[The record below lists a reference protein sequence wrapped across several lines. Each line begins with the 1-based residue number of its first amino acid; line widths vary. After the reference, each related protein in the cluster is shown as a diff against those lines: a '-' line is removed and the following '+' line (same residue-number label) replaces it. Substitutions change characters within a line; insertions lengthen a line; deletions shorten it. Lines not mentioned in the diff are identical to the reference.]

1 MPKLPVRVGLGQSER
16 EKSTSKAWEAGD
28 VRLGGKREDERRRIG
43 SGGLE
48 AVGCRIRW
56 AIIGGMLGEWDG

>member
-1 MPKLPVRVGLGQSER
+1 MRSRRAKLGR
-16 EKSTSKAWEAGD
+16 AGD
-28 VRLGGKREDERRRIG
+28 VRLGRKREDERRRIG

-56 AIIGGMLGEWDG
+56 AIIGGTLGEWDG